1 MNRRYSDEESNGPLM
16 LATIL
21 DDSKTRSSQEQL
33 SRLMLLNQKVAELS
47 STQQPIPQARESNSM
62 CAKPSVLQCSAEILK
77 EADSRV
83 GSTHNIMVDKYLSEF
98 LIEFHRGNPYSW
110 WAENKGR
117 FLTLAKLAIEYLS
130 APSPTSVPSERL
142 FSSARDNN
150 DVKRN
155 HLAPEQ
161 AEMLLFI
168 KNNFHIIGGDNDY

>member
-62 CAKPSVLQCSAEILK
+62 CAKPSVLQCSAEILE

-117 FLTLAKLAIEYLS
+117 FLTLAKLAIKYLS
-130 APSPTSVPSERL
+130 APPTSVPSERL
-142 FSSARDNN
+142 FSSARNIDA
-150 DVKRN
+150 VKRN
-155 HLAPEQ
+155 CLALEQ

-168 KNNFHIIGGDNDY
+168 KNNFPIIGGDYDY